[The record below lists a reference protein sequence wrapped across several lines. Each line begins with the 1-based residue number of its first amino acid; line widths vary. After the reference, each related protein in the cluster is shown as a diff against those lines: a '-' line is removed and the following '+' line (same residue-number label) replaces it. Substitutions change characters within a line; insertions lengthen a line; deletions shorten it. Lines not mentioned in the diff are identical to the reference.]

1 MDEKIKQM
9 HTLIEVINRAN
20 DAYYNTGKE
29 LISNKQW
36 DDFYD
41 TLQALEAETG
51 VVLSNSPTQNVGY
64 VIKDN
69 LLKDTHDVPAL
80 SLDKTKDRQALA
92 DFLGDKEGV
101 LSWKL
106 DGLTVVA
113 TYENGALSKAVT
125 RGNGVIGEV
134 ITHNAKVFKNLPL
147 TIPFTNKLV
156 LRGEAV
162 ISYADF
168 ETINSNLPEGEE
180 PYKNPRNLC
189 SGSVRALN
197 SAVAKER
204 NIQFKAFT
212 LVSAEGHDFNTVA
225 EQFAWLTSLGFDVVE
240 HVVIPDGRHLSQ
252 EISAFENRIDANPI
266 PTDGLVLQFND
277 IAYGKSLGQTS
288 KFPKDS
294 MAFKWQDEV
303 KETTLLRLEWSASR
317 TGLINPVAVFEP
329 VDLEGTTVSRASVH
343 NVSIVKSLAL
353 TPGDTIS
360 VYKANMIIPQVLEN
374 KTKSGTPEIP
384 TKCPVC
390 QMAAVIQAENNTETL
405 RCTNNECPAKQVGI
419 FVHAVGRDALNI
431 DGMSEETLKKLM
443 DAGLLTSLADLF
455 KLKERKTEFCTLEG
469 FGEKSVDNLLKSIEK
484 ARNTTLAKLIYSLG
498 IDNIGRTASRAIC
511 NHYDHDV
518 VKTVTAKKTDL
529 LAIADVGETIADSFV
544 TWFANPYHQEVF
556 EELLAEVT
564 LTKPEKKKVTGS
576 PIYGKT
582 FVITGSLRHFD
593 RREQL
598 KAQIEDAG
606 GKVVGSVSSKT
617 NFLINNDIMS
627 SSTKNKKAKELGI
640 PIITEDEIL
649 ERLKEV

>member
-41 TLQALEAETG
+41 ALQALEAETG

-106 DGLTVVA
+106 DGLTVVV
-113 TYENGALSKAVT
+113 TYENGTLNKAVT

-168 ETINSNLPEGEE
+168 EAINSNLPEGEE

-212 LVSAEGHDFNTVA
+212 LVSAEGHDFSTVA

-252 EISAFENRIDANPI
+252 EISTFEGRIDANPI

-529 LAIADVGETIADSFV
+529 LTIADVGETIADSFV

-564 LTKPEKKKVTGS
+564 LTKPEKKKMTGS
-576 PIYGKT
+576 SIYGKT